1 MLVQTLKKLMIK
13 SFSYLEQYGFIFDIF
28 EQLIS

>member
-1 MLVQTLKKLMIK
+1 MIK

-28 EQLIS
+28 ETVQFLHSGRG